1 MYKVFIYLLM
11 EQQVAQDLELDLEQV
26 GLEQDLALAELARD
40 FSLVG
45 ELDQRE
51 EELVLVSEASDQEQG
66 EVEAISLLL
75 KLIMT

>member
-1 MYKVFIYLLM
+1 M
-11 EQQVAQDLELDLEQV
+11 AQDLELDLEQV
-26 GLEQDLALAELARD
+26 GLEQDLALAELAQD